1 MSFPSMWAHLFLI
14 DAVGTE
20 AATSPPSPSSLPEI
34 PTQLRT
40 GGGQAS
46 ERAEEEKSAAAALL
60 LVSLRYLYVPLHLSS
75 LPSSAHSTLSLLP
88 FPAPLR
94 STQMAPT
101 SMSLAA
107 KTPVP
112 FSALP
117 SSGVAQRPVS
127 VTASLEHKTNDARRK
142 FLKLALG
149 NLGVGLPTL
158 LGAKRAL
165 ADEQGVSS
173 SRMSYSRFLEYLDK
187 DRVKKVDLFENGTIA
202 IVEAISPELGN
213 RVQRVRVQLPGLSQE
228 LLQKL
233 REKNIDFAAHS
244 NQEDSGSLLFNLIG
258 NLAFPLILIG
268 GLFLLSRRAQ
278 GGLGGPNGPGFPL
291 GFGQSRAKFQMEPNT
306 GVTFDDVAGVDEAK
320 QDFMEVVEFLKKPE
334 RFTAVGARIPKGVL
348 LVGPPGTGKTLLAK
362 AIAGEAGVPFF
373 SISGS
378 EFVEMFVGVGAS
390 RVRDLFKKAK
400 ENAPCIVFV
409 DEIDAVGRQRGTG
422 IGGGNDEREQTLNQL
437 LTEMDGFEGNTGII
451 VIAATNRAD
460 ILDSALLRPGRFDR
474 QVSVDVPDVRGR
486 TEILKVHGSNKKF
499 DTDVSLE
506 VIAMRTPGFSGAD
519 LANLLNEAAILA
531 GRRGRTAISSKE
543 IDDSIDRI
551 VAGMEGTV
559 MTDGK
564 SKSLVAYHEV
574 GHAIC
579 GTLTPGHDPVQKVT
593 LIPRG
598 QARGLTWFIPMDDPT
613 LISRQQLF
621 ARIVGGL
628 GGRAAEEIIF
638 GEPEVT
644 TGAAGDLQ
652 QITGLAKQ
660 MVVTFGMSDIGPWSL
675 MDGGA
680 QSGDVIM
687 RMMARNSMSEKLAE
701 DIDTAVKR
709 LSDEAYEIA
718 LSQIR
723 SNREAMD
730 KIVEVLLEKETLSG
744 EEFRAILSEFTE
756 IPVENRVPPATAAA
770 LPA

>member
-1 MSFPSMWAHLFLI
+1 MLCAFSSLQMAASSACIVGNNGLSTHNTKKKLNKEVYGKHLFVPSRFQLLGKTSKAILI
-14 DAVGTE
+14 
-20 AATSPPSPSSLPEI
+20 
-34 PTQLRT
+34 
-40 GGGQAS
+40 
-46 ERAEEEKSAAAALL
+46 K
-60 LVSLRYLYVPLHLSS
+60 
-75 LPSSAHSTLSLLP
+75 
-88 FPAPLR
+88 
-94 STQMAPT
+94 
-101 SMSLAA
+101 
-107 KTPVP
+107 
-112 FSALP
+112 
-117 SSGVAQRPVS
+117 
-127 VTASLEHKTNDARRK
+127 ASLDQRHQQGGRG
-142 FLKLALG
+142 FLKNEGRRGFLKQLLG
-149 NLGVGLPTL
+149 NAGLIAPTL
-158 LGAKRAL
+158 LGSGKAY
-165 ADEQGVSS
+165 ADDQGVSS

-187 DRVKKVDLFENGTIA
+187 DRVRKVDLFENGTIA
-202 IVEAISPELGN
+202 IVEAVSPELGN

-228 LLQKL
+228 LLQKF
-233 REKNIDFAAHS
+233 REKNIDFAAH
-244 NQEDSGSLLFNLIG
+244 NAQEDSGSLLFNLIG

-268 GLFLLSRRAQ
+268 GLFLLSRRSS
-278 GGLGGPNGPGFPL
+278 GGMGGPGGPGFPL
-291 GFGQSRAKFQMEPNT
+291 AFGQSKAKFQMEPNT

-460 ILDSALLRPGRFDR
+460 ILDSALLRPGRYR
-474 QVSVDVPDVRGR
+474 RGR
-486 TEILKVHGSNKKF
+486 TEILKVHASNKKF
-499 DTDVSLE
+499 DADVSLD

-531 GRRGRTAISSKE
+531 GRRGKTAISSKE

-598 QARGLTWFIPMDDPT
+598 QARGLTWFIPADDPT
-613 LISRQQLF
+613 LISKQQLF

-628 GGRAAEEIIF
+628 GGRAAEEVIF

-644 TGAAGDLQ
+644 TGAAWYLQ

-660 MVVTFGMSDIGPWSL
+660 MVTTFGMSEIGPWSL
-675 MDGGA
+675 MDSST
-680 QSGDVIM
+680 QSADVIM

-701 DIDTAVKR
+701 DIDAAVKR
-709 LSDEAYEIA
+709 LSDGAYEIA
-718 LSQIR
+718 LGHIR
-723 SNREAMD
+723 NNREAID
-730 KIVEVLLEKETLSG
+730 KIVEVLLEKETMSG
-744 EEFRAILSEFTE
+744 DEFRAILSEFVE
-756 IPVENRVPPATAAA
+756 IPAENRVPPSV
-770 LPA
+770 PSPVSV